1 MTEEEFCKTFLVKY
15 QEEFAEHG
23 LNLSISQEL
32 QAFRFYPDFIIKD
45 ESNNI
50 VAILEIKKNFND
62 RSIEMVQNRMIDCF
76 LHKSSIRLGIIIDLN
91 ENCIAVIP
99 RGINSAALIPQT
111 FGNVKKYLFE
121 LFKKKDNVDENVLK
135 EKILHDLKTKFNK
148 ITESKFVSFLNS
160 LNIGDIELS
169 TRGNHLTKEKEM
181 EFFSNL
187 LWSGNRWQHT
197 LTKYGSKGML
207 FRMIND
213 KKQSMASIVNMN
225 DKSECDFADKLLNR
239 NKAEWYD
246 SPDSIVTTN
255 SFIMSMVAGNRN
267 DELTPWRLY
276 GDDAKGVSITY
287 DMGEEGNMAKGKFFV
302 APICYVNPKKRN
314 SKLTAISN
322 VMRGSKTKVSDF
334 IFVYWYIWKH
344 FFKHE
349 DYKVEEEYRILYQ
362 RDFDEN
368 NATPLK
374 WVSDPITNIIFPVI
388 EFYLQ
393 QKDLDANDN
402 KARKRY
408 SVFPFPI
415 KEIKLGSNMSEQ
427 QTNKTELRLMMMDKL
442 GLQYDVKESSILNYR
457 S

>member
-1 MTEEEFCKTFLVKY
+1 MTEEEFAKTFIEKY
-15 QEEFAEHG
+15 NKEFAKYK
-23 LNLSISQEL
+23 LSLSLSQEL

-45 ESNNI
+45 ENDNI
-50 VAILEIKKNFND
+50 VAIIEIKKNFND

-76 LHKSSIRLGIIIDLN
+76 RHKKSIRLGIIIDFN

-99 RGINSAALIPQT
+99 RGINSAALISQT
-111 FGNVKKYLFE
+111 FGNVLKYLFE
-121 LFKKKDNVDENVLK
+121 FFKKQDNIDEKVLK
-135 EKILHDLKTKFNK
+135 GKILHDLKTKFK
-148 ITESKFVSFLNS
+148 GITESKFTSFLNS

-169 TRGNHLTKEKEM
+169 TRGNHLTKEKEI

-187 LWSGNRWQHT
+187 LWSGKKWQPT

-225 DKSECDFADKLLNR
+225 DKSECDFADKLLNS

-246 SPDSIVTTN
+246 SPNSIVTTN
-255 SFIMSMVAGNRN
+255 SFIMSMVAGTRN

-276 GDDAKGVSITY
+276 GDNTEGVSITY
-287 DMGEEGNMAKGKFFV
+287 DMGEEKNKAKDNFFV

-314 SKLTAISN
+314 SKISAISKI
-322 VMRGSKTKVSDF
+322 MRGSKTKVPDF
-334 IFVYWYIWKH
+334 TFVYWYIWKH

-362 RDFDEN
+362 RDFNKAD
-368 NATPLK
+368 ATPLK
-374 WVSDPITNIIFPVI
+374 WVSDPSTNIIFPVV

-393 QKDLDANDN
+393 QKDLDAIDEKTRN
-402 KARKRY
+402 RY
-408 SVFPFPI
+408 SIFPFSI
-415 KEIKLGSNMSEQ
+415 SEIKLGSNMPEQ
-427 QTNKTELRLMMMDKL
+427 QPNKAELELMIKDKF
-442 GLQYDVKESSILNYR
+442 GIKYKINESSILNYR